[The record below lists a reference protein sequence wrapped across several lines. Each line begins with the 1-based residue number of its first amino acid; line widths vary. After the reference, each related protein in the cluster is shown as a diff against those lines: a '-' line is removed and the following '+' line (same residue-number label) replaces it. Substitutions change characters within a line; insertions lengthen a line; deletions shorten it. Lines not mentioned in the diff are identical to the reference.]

1 MRIGVF
7 GGSFDPVHCA
17 HLIVAEV
24 VANEVGLDLVRFV
37 PAATQP
43 FKPEGHH
50 AGAAHRVEMLRLA
63 LQDHPRFLIDLREVE
78 RGGISYT
85 VDTLLDLSRE
95 FPSDEL
101 FLMIGA
107 DVARNL
113 RHWRDADKLGELA
126 RIVAMS
132 RAGASAAPDSTGITR
147 TITVPSMDVSA
158 TTVREAV
165 RNEAPV
171 TGMVPDS
178 VADYIR
184 THQLYHSGE

>member
-7 GGSFDPVHCA
+7 GGSFDPVHSA
-17 HLIVAEV
+17 HLIVAQ
-24 VANEVGLDLVRFV
+24 AAADEVGLDLVRFV

-43 FKPEGHH
+43 FKPEGHY

-63 LQDHPRFLIDLREVE
+63 VQDYPQFVVDLREVE

-85 VDTLLDLSRE
+85 VDTLLDLNRE

-101 FLMIGA
+101 FFMVGA
-107 DVARNL
+107 DVARDL
-113 RHWRDADKLGELA
+113 GRWRDSAKLGELA

-132 RAGASAAPDSTGITR
+132 RAGAPAAPALPGITQ
-147 TITVPSMDVSA
+147 TITVPSVDVSA

-165 RNEAPV
+165 RNQAPV

-184 THQLYHSGE
+184 THQLYRSGE